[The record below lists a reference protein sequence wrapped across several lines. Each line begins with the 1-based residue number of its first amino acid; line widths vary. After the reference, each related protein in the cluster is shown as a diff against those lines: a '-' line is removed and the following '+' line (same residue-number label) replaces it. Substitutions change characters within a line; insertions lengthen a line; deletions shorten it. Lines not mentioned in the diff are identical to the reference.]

1 MTLVGGLAS
10 WFVCG
15 CVCACCQNAMDTAE
29 LLIARGADVNLE
41 TLGGQLPLTWAC
53 AEGDLEMVNFLIKH
67 GRRCSQHPFCPPN
80 TPQRLTAAAAGADVE
95 RRTQNYSRAALV
107 AASQDQPDMLE
118 VLAEA
123 GADLFAENELNVTP
137 LVAAARANA
146 SNAIAMLVKA
156 GVNVNALSQ
165 ASLSPLMEATQ
176 V

>member
-1 MTLVGGLAS
+1 
-10 WFVCG
+10 
-15 CVCACCQNAMDTAE
+15 MDTAE

-67 GRRCSQHPFCPPN
+67 GKSQQSTPVSPQTN
-80 TPQRLTAAAAGADVE
+80 TPQRLTAAATGADVE
-95 RRTQNYSRAALV
+95 RRTKNYSRAALV

>member
-1 MTLVGGLAS
+1 M
-10 WFVCG
+10 
-15 CVCACCQNAMDTAE
+15 
-29 LLIARGADVNLE
+29 
-41 TLGGQLPLTWAC
+41 
-53 AEGDLEMVNFLIKH
+53 
-67 GRRCSQHPFCPPN
+67 
-80 TPQRLTAAAAGADVE
+80 E
-95 RRTQNYSRAALV
+95 RRTKNYSRAALV